1 MRWRPVLQ
9 ISIVLAALAAALA
22 GAPAQAVRLYGEWF
36 YPRLQATLTPLSNRT
51 TLPLFDII
59 WMGLVLG
66 VLVTL
71 WLAARRA
78 WRRRSLRPLGSM
90 LLTMAAIAGG
100 LYLWFVLAWGY
111 NYRRPAVEA
120 AVPRFSAER
129 VTPAALR
136 ALAERAV
143 LRANE
148 LYPVAHADGF
158 PAGDAVPR
166 ALIESLHDVEHAL
179 GRATPTAPSVPKRPL
194 TAPYMRA
201 VGVSGMLAP
210 LLLETYL
217 NPDLTGPER
226 PYVLAHEWAH
236 LSGFA
241 PEEDASF
248 VGVLAALRADVPAQY
263 SAWLFLVSEAGLR
276 LPIAARREVLGRLA
290 AGPRRDLDAIA
301 ERLNDRVAWLD
312 RASWVAYDRAIK
324 SQGAELGVAG
334 YGRVIELLL
343 GSGVL
348 DGEDIRR

>member
-1 MRWRPVLQ
+1 MRWRPVLKL
-9 ISIVLAALAAALA
+9 SIVLAALGAALV
-22 GAPAQAVRLYGEWF
+22 GAPGQAVRLYGVWF
-36 YPRLQATLTPLSNRT
+36 YPRLQASLTPLSNRT

-71 WLAARRA
+71 WLAVRRA
-78 WRRRSLRPLGSM
+78 WRARSLRPLGST
-90 LLTMAAIAGG
+90 LLTTVTIVAG

-120 AVPRFSAER
+120 ALPRFSAER

-136 ALAERAV
+136 ALGERAV

-148 LYPVAHADGF
+148 LYPPAHAQGF
-158 PAGDAVPR
+158 PADDAVPQ
-166 ALIESLHDVEHAL
+166 ALLDSLHDVEHTL
-179 GRATPTAPSVPKRPL
+179 GRTRPTVPSVPKRPL

-210 LLLETYL
+210 LMLETYL

-263 SAWLFLVSEAGLR
+263 SAWLFLVSEAAMR
-276 LPIAARREVLGRLA
+276 LPVAARRDVLAPLA
-290 AGPRRDLDAIA
+290 EGPRRDLDAIA
-301 ERLNDRVAWLD
+301 ERLRYRVPWLD

-324 SQGAELGVAG
+324 SQGAESGVAG

-348 DGEDIRR
+348 DGEDIR

>member
-1 MRWRPVLQ
+1 MRWRPVVS
-9 ISIVLAALAAALA
+9 ISIVVAALAAAFVEMP
-22 GAPAQAVRLYGEWF
+22 GQAVRLYGEWF

-51 TLPLFDII
+51 SLPLFDITWI
-59 WMGLVLG
+59 GIVLAVIVMLG
-66 VLVTL
+66 MAVS
-71 WLAARRA
+71 RA
-78 WRRRSLRPLGSM
+78 WRARSLRALGST
-90 LLTMAAIAGG
+90 LATVVTIAAG
-100 LYLWFVLAWGY
+100 LYLWFTLAWGY
-111 NYRRPAVEA
+111 NYRRPGVEA
-120 AVPRFSAER
+120 AVPRFSAAR
-129 VTPAALR
+129 VTPEALR

-148 LYPVAHADGF
+148 LYAEAHAQGF
-158 PAGDAVPR
+158 PAAHDVPA
-166 ALIESLHDVEHAL
+166 ALLDSLHLVEHSL
-179 GRATPTAPSVPKRPL
+179 GRRRPTMPSVPKRPI

-210 LLLETYL
+210 LMLETYL

-248 VGVLAALRADVPAQY
+248 VGAVAALRADVPSQY
-263 SAWLFLVSEAGLR
+263 SAWLSLVSDAAMR
-276 LPIAARREVLGRLA
+276 LPMPARREVPAPLA
-290 AGPRRDLDAIA
+290 AGPRRDLDEIA
-301 ERLNDRVAWLD
+301 ERLRFRVAWLD

-324 SQGAELGVAG
+324 SQGAHAGVAG

>member
-1 MRWRPVLQ
+1 MRWRPVVSM
-9 ISIVLAALAAALA
+9 SIVAAALAAALVE
-22 GAPAQAVRLYGEWF
+22 APERAVRLYGEWF
-36 YPRLQATLTPLSNRT
+36 YPHLQNTLTPISNRT
-51 TLPLFDII
+51 PLPLFDII
-59 WMGLVLG
+59 WMVIVLA
-66 VLVTL
+66 VVVML
-71 WLAARRA
+71 WLAVRRA
-78 WRRRSLRPLGSM
+78 WGARSVRVLGPT
-90 LLTMAAIAGG
+90 LATIVTIAAG
-100 LYLWFVLAWGY
+100 LYLWFALAWGY

-120 AVPRFSAER
+120 ALPRFTAAR
-129 VTPAALR
+129 VTPEALR

-143 LRANE
+143 VSANE
-148 LYPVAHADGF
+148 LHAGAHAQGF
-158 PAGDAVPR
+158 PAPSDVPV
-166 ALIESLHDVEHAL
+166 ALLDSLHTVERSL
-179 GRATPTAPSVPKRPL
+179 GRTVPTQPSVPKRPL

-210 LLLETYL
+210 LMLETYL

-263 SAWLFLVSEAGLR
+263 SAWLFLVSEAAMR
-276 LPIAARREVLGRLA
+276 LPVAARREVLAPLA
-290 AGPRRDLDAIA
+290 EGPRRDLDEIA
-301 ERLNDRVAWLD
+301 ERLRFRVPWLD

-348 DGEDIRR
+348 DGENLR